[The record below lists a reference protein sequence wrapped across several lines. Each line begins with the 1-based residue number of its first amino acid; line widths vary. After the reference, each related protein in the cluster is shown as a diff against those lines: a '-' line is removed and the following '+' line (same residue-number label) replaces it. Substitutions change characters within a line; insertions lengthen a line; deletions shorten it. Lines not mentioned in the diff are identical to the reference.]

1 MPIMLNMPGMS
12 SASRPDRRRRAAI
25 ASLVSLPVL
34 IFLATPVH
42 AEKRVVVN
50 GRVLAATGEGMASWP
65 VSLLATQRYV
75 EISTYTSGGKV
86 TEVAATS
93 TDANG
98 YFSFDV
104 PRKRGYHFLFLRLS
118 DPARLDAVRYLKP
131 ADIEITA
138 QVRRGG
144 LATVEA
150 TIQNH
155 PDWPEVERRITE
167 AGGELTPR
175 GRILRSLGLPEKTA
189 QSEAGEEEWWYFTR
203 GVVYLFRGPEPVG
216 SRRFDPVVPPGGAS
230 ASQPKREAS

>member
-1 MPIMLNMPGMS
+1 MPSPP
-12 SASRPDRRRRAAI
+12 RPAARRAAI
-25 ASLVSLPVL
+25 ASLATIPVMIL
-34 IFLATPVH
+34 LSAPAQ

-50 GRVLAATGEGMASWP
+50 GRITAETGEGMASWP

-86 TEVAATS
+86 SEVSATA

-104 PRKRGYHFLFLRLS
+104 PRKRGYHFLFIRLS
-118 DPARLDAVRYLKP
+118 DPERLDTVMYLKP

-150 TIQNH
+150 VIKTH
-155 PDWPEVERRITE
+155 PDWPEVERRIAE
-167 AGGELTPR
+167 AGGALTPR
-175 GRILRSLGLPEKTA
+175 GRILRSIGLPEKVA
-189 QSEAGEEEWWYFTR
+189 QSEAGEEEWWYFTH
-203 GVVYLFRGPEPVG
+203 GVVYLFRGAEAVG
-216 SRRFDPVVPPGGAS
+216 SRRFDPVVAPGGAS
-230 ASQPKREAS
+230 TPSQEGGAS